1 MGAITSLLTG
11 GAVIAGSGSGTSTYI
26 QQAIT
31 GVDFGQVLSEI
42 ISVAPSVLPTIVTI
56 IAFKKALRWVIGS
69 VKGA

>member
-11 GAVIAGSGSGTSTYI
+11 GSVIAESGDSTYI

-42 ISVAPSVLPTIVTI
+42 ISVAPNVLPTIVTI